1 MKTEESMVKT
11 MSEKKLREYFDAYYD
26 THINGT
32 MLNREAAWEI
42 WKTASKV
49 TETYLKG

>member
-1 MKTEESMVKT
+1 
-11 MSEKKLREYFDAYYD
+11 MSEEKLREYFDAYYN
-26 THINGT
+26 TRINDNQIV
-32 MLNREAAWEI
+32 NRGIAWEI

>member
-1 MKTEESMVKT
+1 
-11 MSEKKLREYFDAYYD
+11 MSELKLREFFDAYYD

-49 TETYLKG
+49 TVTYLKG